1 MIFTHEEW
9 ENGIKSLIETGKMSE
24 AVLDQACG
32 RVLKLKFALGLF
44 EYPYV
49 DESLYEKTADCE
61 EHQKTALEIARKS
74 ICLLK
79 NDRDMLP
86 LSKISKRLRWWVPA
100 LRNPRSATTV
110 PILNHLTW

>member
-1 MIFTHEEW
+1 
-9 ENGIKSLIETGKMSE
+9 MSE

-74 ICLLK
+74 ILSLIHISMWGTA
-79 NDRDMLP
+79 RP
-86 LSKISKRLRWWVPA
+86 LQD
-100 LRNPRSATTV
+100 
-110 PILNHLTW
+110 